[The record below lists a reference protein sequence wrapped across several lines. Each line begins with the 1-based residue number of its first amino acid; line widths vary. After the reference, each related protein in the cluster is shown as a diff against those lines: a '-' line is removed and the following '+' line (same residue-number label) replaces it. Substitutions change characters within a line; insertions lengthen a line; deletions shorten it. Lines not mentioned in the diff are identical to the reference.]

1 VRSQTEFGNEGNSPV
16 DPLATTIGALIAAVL
31 IALAAY
37 FGWRQCATWRTVRAD
52 AKLPADQRR
61 FLLKQFQRRLFG
73 SILLL
78 LLAGMMIGALFLD
91 FDPRGD
97 DEAVKKM
104 VRFLGAYVIAMLLV
118 IMGMLVIAIVDFWA
132 TARFSFQQQ
141 KQLIQ
146 EHHEKLE
153 ADLWE
158 LQHRISEP
166 EA

>member
-1 VRSQTEFGNEGNSPV
+1 M
-16 DPLATTIGALIAAVL
+16 DPLATTIGISIAGVL
-31 IALAAY
+31 IALALY
-37 FGWRQCATWRTVRAD
+37 FGWRQCLTWHTVRAD
-52 AKLPADQRR
+52 ARMPGDQRR

-78 LLAGMMIGALFLD
+78 LLAGLMIGALFLD
-91 FDPRGD
+91 FDPQGD
-97 DEAVKKM
+97 RETAKKT

-118 IMGMLVIAIVDFWA
+118 VLVMLVLAIVDFWA

-146 EHHEKLE
+146 EHHEMLE

-158 LQHRISEP
+158 LQHRISKP